1 MQQLGGTIRTH
12 RKARQ
17 MTQAEL
23 SELLGMSRATL
34 SALENGTVREVGIRK
49 VMAICSVLGLEL
61 VAQPLR
67 QQRPTLHTLVD
78 EAERRKRTEQSNN
91 SRSEQS

>member
-1 MQQLGGTIRTH
+1 MGHSMQELGQTIRAS
-12 RKARQ
+12 RKEKQ

-49 VMAICSVLGLEL
+49 VMAVCSVLGLEL
-61 VAQPLR
+61 VAQPIR
-67 QQRPTLHTLVD
+67 QQRPTLHSLVD
-78 EAERRKRTEQSNN
+78 EAEQHKRNMAAKYE
-91 SRSEQS
+91 

>member
-1 MQQLGGTIRTH
+1 MQELGQIIRAS
-12 RKARQ
+12 RKEKQ

-49 VMAICSVLGLEL
+49 VMAVCSVLGLEL
-61 VAQPLR
+61 VAQPIR
-67 QQRPTLHTLVD
+67 QQRPTLHSLVD
-78 EAERRKRTEQSNN
+78 EAEQHKRNMAAKYE
-91 SRSEQS
+91 

>member
-1 MQQLGGTIRTH
+1 MQQLGQTIRTQ

-49 VMAICSVLGLEL
+49 VMAVCSVLGLEL
-61 VAQPLR
+61 VAQPI
-67 QQRPTLHTLVD
+67 QQKRPTLHTLVD
-78 EAERRKRTEQSNN
+78 EAEQRKRISGGG
-91 SRSEQS
+91 S

>member
-1 MQQLGGTIRTH
+1 MQELGQTIRAS
-12 RKARQ
+12 RKEKQ

-49 VMAICSVLGLEL
+49 VMAVCSVLGLEL
-61 VAQPLR
+61 VAQPIR
-67 QQRPTLHTLVD
+67 QQRPTLHSLVD
-78 EAERRKRTEQSNN
+78 EAEQHKRNMAAKYE
-91 SRSEQS
+91 